1 MDSFSE
7 LDALVESL
15 NKPPTP
21 KMTSQTSQPNLTKAA
36 AAPPKQ
42 ANPTPVRQPSSAGLP
57 KAPVKAP
64 STNNLNA
71 APTAPKVAPTQV
83 HTPTPAPTVPAVQ
96 VQAPS
101 NSSRLTDADPVQKL
115 AQVVANNLGRDAASV
130 QQWMD
135 LFRRNEIE
143 TVGDLTALRPDD
155 WPRLGLPL
163 RIERAMRDALS
174 GDAGNAPSNNASVP
188 SANPGA
194 PKLPLN
200 SVNRTQPVVNQPLR
214 SPRGNQR

>member
-21 KMTSQTSQPNLTKAA
+21 KMTSQTSQSNITKTA

-42 ANPTPVRQPSSAGLP
+42 PNPNPVRQPSSSGLP
-57 KAPVKAP
+57 KAPLKAP
-64 STNNLNA
+64 STSNLKA
-71 APTAPKVAPTQV
+71 APTAPLKMAPAPV
-83 HTPTPAPTVPAVQ
+83 HTPTPAPTVPSVN

-101 NSSRLTDADPVQKL
+101 NNSRLTDADPVQKL

-135 LFRRNEIE
+135 VFRRNEVE

-174 GDAGNAPSNNASVP
+174 GMY
-188 SANPGA
+188 
-194 PKLPLN
+194 
-200 SVNRTQPVVNQPLR
+200 
-214 SPRGNQR
+214 

>member
-1 MDSFSE
+1 MLSGISLDSFSE

-15 NKPPTP
+15 NKPSTP
-21 KMTSQTSQPNLTKAA
+21 KMTTQSSQNNLAKPAA

-42 ANPTPVRQPSSAGLP
+42 PNPNPVRQPSSAGLP
-57 KAPVKAP
+57 KAPVKTP
-64 STNNLNA
+64 STNNFNTT
-71 APTAPKVAPTQV
+71 PTAPPKMAPAPV
-83 HTPTPAPTVPAVQ
+83 HNHTPAPTPTPTPSVN

-101 NSSRLTDADPVQKL
+101 NSRLTDSDAVQKL
-115 AQVVANNLGRDAASV
+115 AQVVANNLGRDAAAV

-135 LFRRNEIE
+135 VFRRNEIE

-174 GDAGNAPSNNASVP
+174 G
-188 SANPGA
+188 
-194 PKLPLN
+194 
-200 SVNRTQPVVNQPLR
+200 T
-214 SPRGNQR
+214 